1 VRGDATLPGPLVAK
15 STKYVENVYRTAQ
28 RTLLIV
34 NKLKRL
40 QLPTDENNV
49 VGFDFEQAITWKVGG
64 AAQKEKLSLSS

>member
-1 VRGDATLPGPLVAK
+1 M
-15 STKYVENVYRTAQ
+15 
-28 RTLLIV
+28 LLIV